1 MSCLYSNCDMREDAL
16 RYELKALELNRQ
28 ILSSD
33 HINIANRLRN
43 IGLDYE
49 EMNNL
54 SEALRYFSESLSIY
68 QANYGPEH
76 EMVKRGEADIAIL
89 KEKQFSLSYHKEEN
103 NSSNKASPTV
113 VSSRACIIL

>member
-1 MSCLYSNCDMREDAL
+1 MSCLYSNCDRREDAL
-16 RYELKALELNRQ
+16 RCELKALELKRRT
-28 ILSSD
+28 LSSD
-33 HINIANRLRN
+33 HSNIANKLRN

-49 EMNNL
+49 EMSSL

-89 KEKQFSLSYHKEEN
+89 KEKQLSLSYHKEEK
-103 NSSNKASPTV
+103 NSSNKKPPTV